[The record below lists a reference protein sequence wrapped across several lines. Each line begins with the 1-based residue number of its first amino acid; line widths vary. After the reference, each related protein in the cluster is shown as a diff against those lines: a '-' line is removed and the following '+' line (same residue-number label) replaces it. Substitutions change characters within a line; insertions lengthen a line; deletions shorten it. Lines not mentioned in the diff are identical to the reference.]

1 MHIQIMLFSE
11 SVHSTMFC
19 QVSVIDYK
27 KSSNLHSFFVYKVT
41 FTGFFIGCFDSHGKC
56 YDVMDEVSFGCN
68 KYRCSMGGNLDLID
82 SGTVWTA

>member
-19 QVSVIDYK
+19 QVSAIDYK

-41 FTGFFIGCFDSHGKC
+41 L
-56 YDVMDEVSFGCN
+56 VL
-68 KYRCSMGGNLDLID
+68 LDF
-82 SGTVWTA
+82 S